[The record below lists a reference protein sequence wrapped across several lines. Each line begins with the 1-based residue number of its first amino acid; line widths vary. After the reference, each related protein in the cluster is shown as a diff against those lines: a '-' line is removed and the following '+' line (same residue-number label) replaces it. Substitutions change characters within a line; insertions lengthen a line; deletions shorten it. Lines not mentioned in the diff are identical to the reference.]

1 MTNLKDCPFCGSNNI
16 DYSVKTAGRIGYHMS
31 MYCKDCHCYGK
42 RVLIKP
48 TEKRLSD
55 IAKNSKYKQ
64 LAIEAWNTRKE

>member
-1 MTNLKDCPFCGSNNI
+1 
-16 DYSVKTAGRIGYHMS
+16 MS